1 MGRKLKIINKE
12 IKKTLQLIATN
23 KVDGITAVLEEHLK
37 NVLAYKLE
45 CIKED
50 GFIGIGVDDA
60 ASPAGESTLYDE
72 YFRGVKH
79 LNKIDIYRTLDLFGV
94 TDHALGH
101 AIKKL
106 VLAGVR
112 TGGKPSF
119 KDISE
124 ARDTLNRKL
133 EMIQE
138 DDGWN
143 DETIKATAFDK
154 LALNNRL
161 RHK

>member
-1 MGRKLKIINKE
+1 MKTINKE
-12 IKKTLQLIATN
+12 INKTIRLIMAS
-23 KVDGITAVLEEHLK
+23 DIDSLALVLEDHLK
-37 NVLAYKLE
+37 NLLAYKLE

-50 GFIGIGVDDA
+50 GFISSVADEA
-60 ASPAGESTLYDE
+60 PHTVESTPYND
-72 YFRGVKH
+72 YFRDVKH
-79 LNKIDIYRTLDLFGV
+79 LGKIDIYRFLELFGV
-94 TDHALGH
+94 ADHALGH

-106 VLAGVR
+106 ALAGVR

-119 KDISE
+119 KDIAE

>member
-1 MGRKLKIINKE
+1 MKTINKE
-12 IKKTLQLIATN
+12 IKKTLKLIAGCEL
-23 KVDGITAVLEEHLK
+23 DSTASVLEGYLK

-50 GFIGIGVDDA
+50 GFISSCVDDA
-60 ASPAGESTLYDE
+60 TPQAGESTPYNE
-72 YFRGVKH
+72 YFRDIKH
-79 LNKIDIYRTLDLFGV
+79 LDKIDIYRLLDLFGV

-119 KDISE
+119 KDIAE

-133 EMIQE
+133 EMLQE
-138 DDGWN
+138 DAGWD
-143 DETIKATAFDK
+143 DEAIKTAAFAK
-154 LALNNRL
+154 P
-161 RHK
+161 